1 MVWKVG
7 YNLEKPLMNWP
18 YCDHSISLWVSTWA
32 ASRQTFLI
40 SGYWISGWKNC
51 FSIFDNLPSQWFQT
65 NQYGT
70 SANDWIST
78 DEKQKYRIVANVII
92 SHLFIFP
99 SSKWPL
105 SGSRKRCNDL
115 NTRRYLCIITVT
127 PIKLNTLG
135 NTLPT
140 NSKKWLAKLESDT
153 RMALITLV
161 ILMRTNALTM
171 VYFKSM
177 ICIPYIGASV
187 TPLNSWRISLS
198 VF

>member
-1 MVWKVG
+1 MEELFFHLWQFAIPMVSNQPIWNKCKWLNFDWRKTKVS
-7 YNLEKPLMNWP
+7 N
-18 YCDHSISLWVSTWA
+18 
-32 ASRQTFLI
+32 
-40 SGYWISGWKNC
+40 
-51 FSIFDNLPSQWFQT
+51 
-65 NQYGT
+65 YGQR
-70 SANDWIST
+70 N
-78 DEKQKYRIVANVII
+78 YI
-92 SHLFIFP
+92 SHLLFLIFP

-153 RMALITLV
+153 RMAPITLV

-171 VYFKSM
+171 VYFKYM

-187 TPLNSWRISLS
+187 TLLNSWRISLL
-198 VF
+198 VV